1 MKRSNSFVNLELI
14 LPLESFRFTTSVRVP
29 SQEEIPPEEIRTAP
43 PMQTSFHRRFQSA
56 DATNSRQPADASGDR
71 FAHRLPY
78 STSENPFFP
87 SDFESP
93 AQISS
98 TPFGFFDDEVSSTHR
113 EKEIIR
119 PRIFS
124 VCDSASPD
132 SPYSLDYGFFQ
143 ESPGI
148 RLAPGQPL
156 RFVRNLSAEAPLYPP
171 IVITTS
177 TDDERPVAEE
187 PPASP
192 ETMALLL
199 DDASSAMLP
208 TSSTTASSS
217 DNDELLEL
225 DHHGVDDGV
234 SSSSSIPETGC
245 SKRFSAS
252 SETSENDSDSTR
264 MELEPAPSGSK
275 PLAFIDH
282 REDGEDEGVNE
293 MMTSMV
299 SATGGD
305 ELGYQMLEDA
315 SDAEPEEREESTT
328 PTPTEGAIPLDAI
341 FAFDMKKSPSQE
353 LPVISE
359 DADEHFEEERPVE
372 APKEAKE
379 DAEDKPVFHQSEA
392 STSSD
397 SESAPTESSSRS
409 ANPPLEEAAQVIPQV
424 SSLESFD
431 FARSPSPVELTV
443 VHRRSVSDHV
453 TPSLSLLQAP
463 PEESKPSPSHSVQED
478 EVDEEEEQK
487 DLITDSP
494 RLVRKRIVTGRN
506 LKASGSRI
514 YESRCKSQVLLG
526 SKERSNNMLNKTY
539 GGELDR
545 SLSNSTPSINEIE
558 GADGGQMKQKS
569 AQPTPAP
576 VSRRTSSV
584 SVCESRTSSM
594 RSTSSSLIGSAYA
607 AHQGIGAPSPIR
619 KKGAIAQ
626 PPVAVDFNQNL
637 ERRGSV
643 ARKHSTSQITARI
656 KSIFTRG
663 NTSPNAVSPNVT
675 VPESPIYQE
684 LEERKSS
691 SLISKIGKMRR
702 EKSDMSLFIAS
713 SLRTRKLSDQISS
726 PPADSKLKEVLQ
738 SPVVVRSAPI
748 SIATF
753 AEAEADSEPKS
764 LEPVVKMRQKKS
776 DLPLGQ
782 SEPSLSFRRSL
793 DETAL
798 RLLRSNTHKKRRSE
812 FVERSEF
819 SQSIQSIREESD
831 TEKFMPPMNV
841 SMTLEETPTLDEEQD
856 EFKNDE
862 AFEMTTLQ
870 RRRRAMTPR
879 KEDRLKHRIRA
890 DGHVEKKRDKPKD
903 SRTGVFTFL
912 SMRHKKKKPDQRSLV
927 SAVNAMNSA
936 VGGPRSSLSLGAT
949 PSPES
954 ASIVSG
960 EQQFFADGTSV
971 NSAMCSELGSGKKSC
986 SQLSVLMGTPVMVPQ
1001 GIELQCGCHVGG
1013 RESDQ
1018 HRSSK
1023 PITKSASMP
1032 RSTKSPSVV
1041 EGWGAKKKIKMWR
1054 SRMSFNGSVMFR
1066 HSISPEPALVERKKS
1081 TVAVN
1086 TGRLDSS
1093 SSRLSQA
1100 SLETITGIGKH
1111 LTADDIFSNI
1121 TLIRKK
1127 WEDLDIWEPEFNS
1140 WSNKYSNIKDIS
1152 SRERKKQDT
1161 IYELYKT
1168 EKNHCQTLIFLQQV
1182 YQVGV
1187 QFYNILSDTELNN
1200 LIPDVLDSLLDFH
1213 LSLLRRLRQRRSE
1226 SPMVTTV
1233 SDIVLDEFANGPF
1246 THAAL
1251 AAYTTLCQHKDR
1263 SSHNYEVLMSKNS
1276 RFRKYFESVEGDP
1289 RYKERSFKYSL
1300 LLVAQ
1305 RPTKYTILL
1314 DQLSKQEGSEFR
1326 EEAFKAFE
1334 AVKSFVKRLDN
1345 NLAIMELHRRWDHI
1359 QSNLDRSSSGRYLDE
1374 KFSYEDLTH
1383 ICKEDQ
1389 RMILCIGQVQ
1399 MKNVKED
1406 RFDSVLMLLF
1416 DDILAF
1422 LQQKGGKYYFYN
1434 QSNHDCVIA
1443 VQSLLIRQ
1451 VPRQTSLMIVVV
1463 DKKKSDMLEVMFNT
1477 KTDLTHWLHAFTSVK
1492 ERPIVKVRRAPSQVH
1507 RLESVDEHD
1516 RNNDHSYSQE
1526 VEMEKWERELC
1537 ELFSARGDEEKKF
1550 VDFFNRRMQWMDE
1563 VERHLSKVPG
1573 RQPKDTATAERL
1585 KLLVK
1590 SRYAE
1595 LRSVRHMALDS
1606 LIERAEALRMNSVVS
1621 FYDDVHDLKHAPS
1634 SDSGPSTA
1642 EESDD
1647 TSESG
1652 SSSGR
1657 VKPRRIRTFHGTVEG
1672 QASRKKEGIR
1682 RHTTVPHLES
1692 SSDLNGSDGEE
1703 LLHKMMALTGTA
1715 RQRRAAKCLI
1725 KEAVS
1730 TRSEN
1735 NKLKSELALKEAQI
1749 AALKMRKT
1757 TIGSS
1762 DTLEQLRT
1770 KQMEIQRQEQD
1781 AKNQDELRKDSL
1793 KRLEEEL
1800 EQKTVG
1806 ICIQLQQRENELE
1819 AKWQVFYEKTRNPC
1833 QSQAPA
1839 VVIEEGSLPSPTLP
1853 NGGSRLQHQQSFRYG
1868 SVVHDQ
1874 ARAPRSPQRN
1884 SPLMQPSMSLSSMQ
1898 NLVTKTESKEV
1909 KKKSKK

>member
-971 NSAMCSELGSGKKSC
+971 NSAMCSELGSG
-986 SQLSVLMGTPVMVPQ
+986 
-1001 GIELQCGCHVGG
+1001 
-1013 RESDQ
+1013 
-1018 HRSSK
+1018 
-1023 PITKSASMP
+1023 
-1032 RSTKSPSVV
+1032 
-1041 EGWGAKKKIKMWR
+1041 
-1054 SRMSFNGSVMFR
+1054 
-1066 HSISPEPALVERKKS
+1066 
-1081 TVAVN
+1081 
-1086 TGRLDSS
+1086 RLDSS

-1800 EQKTVG
+1800 EQKT
-1806 ICIQLQQRENELE
+1806 IQLQQRENELE